1 MAAVELK
8 RRPTN
13 LSLREDLVQ
22 AAREMEI
29 NISQV
34 AEAALTLAVRKA
46 AAERWLAE
54 NREAI
59 EAYNDRVDRQGLFN
73 EGLRRL

>member
-1 MAAVELK
+1 MLPGELK

-13 LSLREDLVQ
+13 VSLREDLVQ

-34 AEAALTLAVRKA
+34 AEAALAEAVRRA

>member
-1 MAAVELK
+1 MATVELK

-13 LSLREDLVQ
+13 VSLREDLVQ

-34 AEAALTLAVRKA
+34 AEAALTEAVRKA

-59 EAYNDRVDRQGLFN
+59 ENFN
-73 EGLRRL
+73 KWVETNGMPLKPAWMK